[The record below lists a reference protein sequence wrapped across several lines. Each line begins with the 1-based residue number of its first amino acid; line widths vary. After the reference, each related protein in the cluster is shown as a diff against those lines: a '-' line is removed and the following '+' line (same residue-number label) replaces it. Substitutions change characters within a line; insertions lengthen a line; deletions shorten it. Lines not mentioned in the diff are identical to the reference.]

1 MQSYTKY
8 SDQIVDWLIEDGYT
22 HCFFVAG
29 GNIMHLLD
37 SVREK
42 MTCIP
47 VVHEV
52 AAGIA
57 AEYFNECS
65 EGSKAFALVTA
76 GPGITNIV
84 TSIAGAWQESRS
96 LLVIGGQVKS
106 SDLATGKLRQRGIQE
121 IDGVAVVDSIT
132 KAAIRLSSPVSRAKF
147 DSLLN
152 EADQPRRGPVFIEI
166 CLDVQASLPV
176 QNEQKKSLLKALP
189 AVTTSELENTVSL
202 IKSSKR
208 PVILIGG
215 GVDRSCARN
224 MVDRLSELNIPIM
237 TTYNGADR
245 IPSSQ
250 KNYFGRPNTWG
261 QRYSNILLAQ
271 ADVVVVAG
279 SRLGLQQTG
288 FNWKG
293 FAPNSSII
301 QVDIDAEELDKG
313 HPLVTIPINADAN
326 DFVNGLVAKLE
337 TELYRGPN
345 EWIDFATS
353 VKGTL
358 PLVEDNVCSPQFVSP
373 YRFWNEIGPLVPSNS
388 IFIPSSSGGT
398 FTVAYQALEIQSGQQ
413 MISNKS
419 LASMGYGLSG
429 GIGVAAARPEDI
441 VVLAEGDGGFAQNL
455 QELGTVSI
463 NKMNIKMFIFDNDG
477 YASIRMTQRNYF
489 NGAWIGCDSTTGV
502 GLPIWKDLAKAYS
515 IPYLEM
521 DGNGGFSDE
530 ILDEVSKNVGP
541 LLVRV
546 SMDPNQTYN
555 PKITSRVSESG
566 SMESNPLHLM
576 TPELP
581 DNVKSE
587 VYKYLPN

>member
-1 MQSYTKY
+1 MQNYAKY
-8 SDQIVDWLIEDGYT
+8 SDQIVDWLTEDGYT

-57 AEYFNECS
+57 AEYFNES
-65 EGSKAFALVTA
+65 SDASKAFALVTA

-84 TSIAGAWQESRS
+84 TAIAGAWQESRS

-121 IDGVAVVDSIT
+121 IDGVSIVDSIT
-132 KAAIRLSSPVSRAKF
+132 KVAMRLTAPVPRAKF

-152 EADQPRRGPVFIEI
+152 EVDQPRKGPVFIEV
-166 CLDVQASLPV
+166 CLDVQASPPLK
-176 QNEQKKSLLKALP
+176 NETKKSFSKDLAK
-189 AVTTSELENTVSL
+189 VTLADLEHTVSL
-202 IKSSKR
+202 VSSSER
-208 PVILIGG
+208 PVFLIGG
-215 GVDRSCARN
+215 GVDNDCARK
-224 MVDRLSELNIPIM
+224 VLDRLDELEIPIM

-261 QRYSNILLAQ
+261 QRYSNVLLAQ

-293 FAPNSSII
+293 FAPNASVV
-301 QVDIDAEELDKG
+301 QVDIDPLELDKG
-313 HPLVTIPINADAN
+313 HPVITLPIHADAN
-326 DFVNGLVAKLE
+326 DFMEKLVSKLNNVS
-337 TELYRGPN
+337 YKGPC
-345 EWIDFATS
+345 EWINFATT
-353 VKGTL
+353 VRNAL
-358 PLVEDNVCSPQFVSP
+358 PLIEDNTCSPEFVSP
-373 YRFWNEIGPLVPSNS
+373 YIFWNQIGPLAPSNS
-388 IFIPSSSGGT
+388 IFVPSSSGGT
-398 FTVAYQALEIQSGQQ
+398 FTVAYQALEVQRGQRL
-413 MISNKS
+413 ISNKS

-429 GIGVAAARPEDI
+429 AIGVAAARPKDV

-455 QELGTVSI
+455 QELGTVAI
-463 NKMNIKMFIFDNDG
+463 NNMNIKMFIFDNDG

-502 GLPIWKDLAKAYS
+502 GLPIWKDLAQSYS

-521 DGNGGFSDE
+521 DGNTGFSDE
-530 ILDEVSKNVGP
+530 ILYEVSQNIGP
-541 LLVRV
+541 VMVKV

-555 PKITSRVSESG
+555 PKVSSRVSKLG
-566 SMESNPLHLM
+566 TMESNPLHLM
-576 TPELP
+576 SP
-581 DNVKSE
+581 DLNSITDNNLLR
-587 VYKYLPN
+587 YL

>member
-1 MQSYTKY
+1 MQSYAKY
-8 SDQIVDWLIEDGYT
+8 SDQMIDWLIDDGYT

-57 AEYFNECS
+57 AEYFNESS

-84 TSIAGAWQESRS
+84 TAIAGAWQESRS

-106 SDLATGKLRQRGIQE
+106 SDLVTGQLRQRGIQE
-121 IDGVAVVDSIT
+121 IDGVSIVDSIT
-132 KAAIRLSSPVSRAKF
+132 KAAIRLSSPVSRATF
-147 DSLLN
+147 DSLLG
-152 EADQPRRGPVFIEI
+152 EVDEPRRGPVFIEV
-166 CLDVQASLPV
+166 CLDVQASQPV
-176 QNEQKKSLLKALP
+176 QNEQKKSYMKSLSK
-189 AVTTSELENTVSL
+189 VTTSDLEKTLSL
-202 IKSSKR
+202 IKSSQR

-215 GVDRSCARN
+215 GVSHICARN
-224 MVDRLSELNIPIM
+224 VSARLAELDIPIM

-271 ADVVVVAG
+271 ADVVVVVG

-293 FAPNSSII
+293 FAPNASVV
-301 QVDIDAEELDKG
+301 QVDIDPLELDKG
-313 HPLVTIPINADAN
+313 HPFVTIPIHADAN
-326 DFVNGLVAKLE
+326 DFMEKLIAKLVIDE
-337 TELYRGPN
+337 YEGPH
-345 EWIDFATS
+345 EWLDFASS
-353 VKGTL
+353 VKDAL
-358 PLVEDNVCSPQFVSP
+358 PLVEENVCSPEFVSP
-373 YRFWNEIGPLVPSNS
+373 YSFWNQIGPLAPSNS

-398 FTVAYQALEIQSGQQ
+398 FTVAYQALEIQAGQR

-429 GIGVAAARPEDI
+429 AIGASAARPQDV

-463 NKMNIKMFIFDNDG
+463 NNMNIKIFIFDNDG

-502 GLPIWKDLAKAYS
+502 GLPTWKELAKSYS

-521 DGNGGFSDE
+521 DGATGFSDE
-530 ILDEVSKNVGP
+530 ILENISHDFGP
-541 LLVRV
+541 VLIRV
-546 SMDPNQTYN
+546 SMDHNQTYN
-555 PKITSRVSESG
+555 PKITSRVNESG

-576 TPELP
+576 TPDLDAKIAEKVLR
-581 DNVKSE
+581 
-587 VYKYLPN
+587 YL